1 MQDYLQSFSSL
12 GAVRGLSLQSQH
24 RWPPLALQIT
34 TPYTLC
40 SYMVR
45 TYLGAASDGS
55 TEAEERIGRLT
66 GILVSTD
73 DSQMFC
79 RWLMSSP
86 GAHASQQVPECTA
99 GCFSSLKSSTQEPTL
114 MPSTELCPEPVL
126 TST

>member
-1 MQDYLQSFSSL
+1 MAKNEPYFKVI
-12 GAVRGLSLQSQH
+12 AVLAA

-73 DSQMFC
+73 ESQM
-79 RWLMSSP
+79 S
-86 GAHASQQVPECTA
+86 G
-99 GCFSSLKSSTQEPTL
+99 
-114 MPSTELCPEPVL
+114 
-126 TST
+126 